1 MANRG
6 AKVEQETEPDRL
18 FRLKECTDMLIAA
31 GYHRARIPSLVP
43 FDKVVG
49 GMVWAITAS
58 SIEVDIDLLYE
69 ENLTIRQRIKLAEQ
83 LVKAL
88 VSMRCPYPL
97 QAQQI
102 QGLDYDN
109 LFPVIQWLVKE
120 AIRTRTEQGDQNRA
134 LSVFQFQK
142 SFDDVFDEH
151 IREAAQRVVATV
163 TEQYRPQ
170 RRFRK
175 RRTAQFDDQYARTE
189 ATLLEYGEKIYRAT
203 RDEEKEG
210 MFLLSGHGFVCDV
223 PNHQIS
229 WPRKSLLA
237 LAELARLDVPISQ
250 PCLARKSPKNMIPPL
265 LRRPKRRNGSLR
277 RTSGSIRS
285 GSSSPSSAG
294 MCRRY
299 LALLLASLLA

>member
-203 RDEEKEG
+203 RDEEKEDI
-210 MFLLSGHGFVCDV
+210 MAKK
-223 PNHQIS
+223 
-229 WPRKSLLA
+229 KSARAGGAGPAGRANIAA
-237 LAELARLDVPISQ
+237 LFGE
-250 PCLARKSPKNMIPPL
+250 KENMIPPL